1 MTNTRIRY
9 IGMTLLAFGLC
20 FAHTL
25 QAQDLIKRALDQ
37 TIDEA
42 AQEAAKS
49 LKDTRFEDVNTI
61 AVLPFWGDCAEET
74 KQYIA
79 RTIQDRIIGGKYRV
93 MERSDAAWDKL
104 LSEIKWSELRED
116 IMNQATLQ
124 QFGRIVGC
132 DAVVYGTI
140 RECAAYPLKNQAVT
154 RLSLTLGIVETGE
167 AKWSSGEIKRVK
179 VVPAQ
184 LQVIGQVDPA
194 LARAV
199 SIATQKAADN
209 LQAKAVGVSG
219 FALFPLQGRDEDGY
233 VGGVLQG
240 QLAKVGAN
248 PMPVSRALW
257 QEYLVA
263 NSQSGQSVDA
273 MRGFAKANG
282 YPAILYGAV
291 SKRDVVGM
299 KYKAT
304 VRFTVTMVDT
314 ESGRAIWS
322 PGEVAGGA
330 WLDWRDIIDQAVRDP
345 LIWVI
350 VGIIVLLII
359 WCVIKKLFMAATRP
373 R

>member
-132 DAVVYGTI
+132 DAVVYGRRARRRNGST
-140 RECAAYPLKNQAVT
+140 QAVGNRLYKT
-154 RLSLTLGIVETGE
+154 RARGCETDSLLKRRPGPTALEQYAAMCLPGESLTEIPLLLSSQRPGLGDFADYRVGL
-167 AKWSSGEIKRVK
+167 ALSASSRY
-179 VVPAQ
+179 VVR
-184 LQVIGQVDPA
+184 L
-194 LARAV
+194 
-199 SIATQKAADN
+199 
-209 LQAKAVGVSG
+209 
-219 FALFPLQGRDEDGY
+219 
-233 VGGVLQG
+233 
-240 QLAKVGAN
+240 
-248 PMPVSRALW
+248 
-257 QEYLVA
+257 
-263 NSQSGQSVDA
+263 
-273 MRGFAKANG
+273 
-282 YPAILYGAV
+282 
-291 SKRDVVGM
+291 
-299 KYKAT
+299 
-304 VRFTVTMVDT
+304 
-314 ESGRAIWS
+314 
-322 PGEVAGGA
+322 
-330 WLDWRDIIDQAVRDP
+330 
-345 LIWVI
+345 
-350 VGIIVLLII
+350 
-359 WCVIKKLFMAATRP
+359 
-373 R
+373 